1 MILAGTTGEVLV
13 AGRLG
18 DFTMPAI
25 HPVLDRVELEGDGA
39 VGRRALSV
47 QSDGWILDHAIEG
60 KPVLPGVIGLELMA
74 AVARHACPGQ
84 VYMGAMNVEF
94 KAPVKVHRDE
104 SVDLIVRADPVG
116 PDRVRC
122 TLSSERKARTGR
134 LLRTEHFEATILLG
148 TTEPI
153 EPLISAESM
162 MVKSTMKPS
171 IDGSSMGLDSRSYGR
186 LRGQYQRIVR

>member
-1 MILAGTTGEVLV
+1 M
-13 AGRLG
+13 
-18 DFTMPAI
+18 
-25 HPVLDRVELEGDGA
+25 
-39 VGRRALSV
+39 
-47 QSDGWILDHAIEG
+47 
-60 KPVLPGVIGLELMA
+60 PGVIGLELMA

-153 EPLISAESM
+153 EPLISAGVDDGEIDHEAIYRRFFHGPGFQVLRSASG
-162 MVKSTMKPS
+162 VS
-171 IDGSSMGLDSRSYGR
+171 INGLFAEGRVNHKAIGDG
-186 LRGQYQRIVR
+186 